1 MSGKDDSI
9 KVVVRVR
16 PFKDNEINAKQK
28 LIIDMDDQTVYIKEM
43 DENENIPLQKMIENF
58 VNLLTGI

>member
-43 DENENIPLQKMIENF
+43 DENENI
-58 VNLLTGI
+58 LT